1 MEFFDKVK
9 KTAISVAKVST
20 RESKKLYSVAR
31 LNLEITENQNKIKA
45 LYKEVGMDAYKAH
58 KAKKNIAKSIRA
70 KLEKIDALEVTIE
83 ALRRRIESIKNTD
96 ELGVDDAFEVET
108 EIQDAQIVEDDY
120 EEIDDDETDDDE
132 EVETEPIDPIE

>member
-45 LYKEVGMDAYKAH
+45 LYKEIGVDAYKAH
-58 KAKKNIAKSIRA
+58 KAKKNIARRIRA
-70 KLEKIDALEVTIE
+70 KLEKIDAYEAEIK
-83 ALRRRIESIKNTD
+83 ALREQIEMIKSTD
-96 ELGVDDAFEVET
+96 ELGVDDSFDAKT
-108 EIQDAQIVEDDY
+108 EIQDVEIVEDEADVEE
-120 EEIDDDETDDDE
+120 EEI
-132 EVETEPIDPIE
+132 ETEPIDPIE

>member
-45 LYKEVGMDAYKAH
+45 LYKEIGMDAYKAY
-58 KAKKNIAKSIRA
+58 KDKKNIARRIRA
-70 KLEKIDALEVTIE
+70 KLEKIEAIE
-83 ALRRRIESIKNTD
+83 AVIEKLRQKIETVKATD
-96 ELGVDDAFEVET
+96 ELGVDDYYDDSVEVQDAEIIEDDDAEET
-108 EIQDAQIVEDDY
+108 ED
-120 EEIDDDETDDDE
+120 EEI
-132 EVETEPIDPIE
+132 ETEPIDPIE

>member
-45 LYKEVGMDAYKAH
+45 LYKEIGVDAYKAH
-58 KAKKNIAKSIRA
+58 KAKKNIARRIRA
-70 KLEKIDALEVTIE
+70 KLEKIDAYEAEIK
-83 ALRRRIESIKNTD
+83 ALREQIEMIKSTD
-96 ELGVDDAFEVET
+96 ELGVDDSFDAET
-108 EIQDAQIVEDDY
+108 EIQDAEIVEDEADVED
-120 EEIDDDETDDDE
+120 EEI
-132 EVETEPIDPIE
+132 ETEPIDPIE

>member
-45 LYKEVGMDAYKAH
+45 LYKEIGMDAYKAY
-58 KAKKNIAKSIRA
+58 KDKKNIARRIRA
-70 KLEKIDALEVTIE
+70 KLEKIEAIE
-83 ALRRRIESIKNTD
+83 AVIEKLRQKIETVKATD
-96 ELGVDDAFEVET
+96 ELGVDDYYDDSVEV
-108 EIQDAQIVEDDY
+108 QDAEIVEDDDAEETED
-120 EEIDDDETDDDE
+120 EEI
-132 EVETEPIDPIE
+132 ETEPIDPIE

>member
-45 LYKEVGMDAYKAH
+45 LYKEIGMDAYKAY
-58 KAKKNIAKSIRA
+58 KDKKNIARRIRA
-70 KLEKIDALEVTIE
+70 KLEKIEAIE
-83 ALRRRIESIKNTD
+83 AVIEKLRQKIETVKATD
-96 ELGVDDAFEVET
+96 ELGVDDYYDDSAEV
-108 EIQDAQIVEDDY
+108 QDAEIVEDDDAEETED
-120 EEIDDDETDDDE
+120 EEI
-132 EVETEPIDPIE
+132 ETEPIDPIE

>member
-45 LYKEVGMDAYKAH
+45 LYKEVGVDAYKAH
-58 KAKKNIAKSIRA
+58 KAKKNIARRIRA
-70 KLEKIDALEVTIE
+70 KLEKIDAYEAEIK
-83 ALRRRIESIKNTD
+83 ALREQIESIKNTD
-96 ELGVDDAFEVET
+96 ELGVDDSFDAET
-108 EIQDAQIVEDDY
+108 EIQDAEIVEDDS
-120 EEIDDDETDDDE
+120 EEIEDE
-132 EVETEPIDPIE
+132 EIETEPIDPIE

>member
-45 LYKEVGMDAYKAH
+45 LYKEIGVDAYKAH
-58 KAKKNIAKSIRA
+58 KAKKNIARRIRA
-70 KLEKIDALEVTIE
+70 KLEKIDAYEAEIK
-83 ALRRRIESIKNTD
+83 ALREQIEMIKSTD
-96 ELGVDDAFEVET
+96 ELGVDDSFDAKT
-108 EIQDAQIVEDDY
+108 EIQDVEIVEDEADVED
-120 EEIDDDETDDDE
+120 EEI
-132 EVETEPIDPIE
+132 ETEPIDPIE

>member
-45 LYKEVGMDAYKAH
+45 LYKEIGMDAYKAY
-58 KAKKNIAKSIRA
+58 KDKKNIARRIRA
-70 KLEKIDALEVTIE
+70 KLEKIEAIE
-83 ALRRRIESIKNTD
+83 AVIEKLRQKIETVKATD
-96 ELGVDDAFEVET
+96 ELGVDDYYDDSAEV
-108 EIQDAQIVEDDY
+108 QDAEIVEDDDA
-120 EEIDDDETDDDE
+120 EEIEDE
-132 EVETEPIDPIE
+132 EIETEPIDPIE

>member
-45 LYKEVGMDAYKAH
+45 LYKEIGVDAYKAH
-58 KAKKNIAKSIRA
+58 KAKKNIARRIRA
-70 KLEKIDALEVTIE
+70 KLEKIDAYEAEIK
-83 ALRRRIESIKNTD
+83 ALREQIEMIKSTD
-96 ELGVDDAFEVET
+96 ELGVDDSFDAET
-108 EIQDAQIVEDDY
+108 EIQDVEIVEDEADVED
-120 EEIDDDETDDDE
+120 EEI
-132 EVETEPIDPIE
+132 ETEPIDPIE

>member
-45 LYKEVGMDAYKAH
+45 LYKEIGVDAYKAH
-58 KAKKNIAKSIRA
+58 KAKKNIARRIRA
-70 KLEKIDALEVTIE
+70 KLEKIDAYVAEIN
-83 ALRRRIESIKNTD
+83 ALRQQIESIKNTD
-96 ELGVDDAFEVET
+96 ELGVDDSFDADA
-108 EIQDAQIVEDDY
+108 EIQDAEIVEDEDA
-120 EEIDDDETDDDE
+120 EETEDDE
-132 EVETEPIDPIE
+132 EIETEPIDPIE